1 LKDLKKNL
9 AFNFVAKIKTACH
22 PIPSVWQAFKKMST
36 QKNSFFDYN
45 TKYLQDLKNYQ
56 EELKN
61 WEQIKDKIGEE
72 GFCIIKRVFHPIYE
86 YRENKKWLEK
96 ELPFYDWLL
105 KKENIEKYNLTK
117 EKQDLFLQRR
127 RKIMAEL
134 EAISRLLKFIS
145 RKWSFKI

>member
-1 LKDLKKNL
+1 VCWVSLE
-9 AFNFVAKIKTACH
+9 
-22 PIPSVWQAFKKMST
+22 KMST
-36 QKNSFFDYN
+36 KNSCFNYN

-61 WEQIKDKIGEE
+61 WEKIKDKIGEE
-72 GFCIIKRVFHPIYE
+72 NLRIIKRVFHPLHE
-86 YRENKKWLEK
+86 YRVKKKWLEK

-117 EKQDLFLQRR
+117 EKQNLFLQRR

-134 EAISRLLKFIS
+134 EAISRLLNFIS